1 MTIKDTLKKVDTHKR
16 GERALLDTGYWEVR
30 VDVEVVEH
38 IHVIEYIRA
47 SSEAEARTI
56 ATNQFNKRTPVYL
69 CNSAPRRWKDDEHN
83 YYALQQFHIA
93 EIKKRKK
100 FILSPRNKEIL
111 RELLTGKY
119 LVFEYTRWYLVDPTV
134 KTKWGNLREERVSSA
149 CIESLFRK
157 GLLTDL
163 ITVDMTDQEIKVQ
176 TALGS
181 LPTLKAYTVDKA
193 IVKALNIRL

>member
-1 MTIKDTLKKVDTHKR
+1 MTIKDTLKKVDAHKR
-16 GERALLDTGYWEVR
+16 GERAVGTGYWEVR
-30 VDVEVVEH
+30 VDAEIVEH
-38 IHVIEYIRA
+38 IHVIEYIKA

-69 CNSAPRRWKDDEHN
+69 YNSAPRRWKDDEHN

-119 LVFEYTRWYLVDPTV
+119 LVFEYTRWYLVNPAV
-134 KTKWGNLREERVSSA
+134 KTLWGKFSEMNVSSV

-163 ITVDMTDQEIKVQ
+163 ITAGMADQEIKVQ
-176 TALGS
+176 TAIGS
-181 LPTLKAYTVDKA
+181 LPELKAYTIDKER
-193 IVKALNIRL
+193 IKSLNIRL